1 MLRTGLLLLIILSLA
16 FQACKEK
23 KQESPGSS
31 TEPGGEFIAR
41 GDSLVRI
48 TFDSL
53 RNTLSRLMTTEGPQG
68 AVRFCNLQ
76 ALQLT
81 NLHSSDDISI
91 GRVTDKTRNPG
102 NALSELDKKQFEKYI
117 ALLEKKD
124 SLPSVVITQNNKAH
138 YYKPI
143 LIQSMCL
150 NCHGVAGKEIPAQV
164 VTTIDSLYPSDMA
177 KGYKSGELRGMWHIV
192 FNLSK

>member
-1 MLRTGLLLLIILSLA
+1 MLRSGLLLFIIVNLA
-16 FQACKEK
+16 LLACNEK
-23 KQESPGSS
+23 KQESPG
-31 TEPGGEFIAR
+31 TGKETDREFIGR

-48 TFDSL
+48 TFDTL
-53 RNTLSRLMTTEGPQG
+53 RNTLSRLMATEGPQG

-81 NLHSSDDISI
+81 SLYSSDVVSI

-102 NALSELDKKQFEKYI
+102 NALSELDKKQFEKYK

-124 SLPSVVITQNNKAH
+124 SLHSVVVTQNTKLH

-143 LIQSMCL
+143 LIQTMCL
-150 NCHGVAGKEIPAQV
+150 NCHGVAGKDIPGQL
-164 VTTIDSLYPSDMA
+164 VTVIDSLYPSDMA
-177 KGYKSGELRGMWHIV
+177 KGYQTGELRGMWHIV